1 MLGMPPLRVALF
13 LQPFID
19 LTLLW
24 GVMEDGMQVDHHHN
38 PDFKNIEHYIDD
50 ISKHNAIGLFQHYT
64 KQLLQNHDN
73 FSNCKF
79 STANNL

>member
-38 PDFKNIEHYIDD
+38 PLKGLMTNFLMGCEGVAFFLEKLAAIAEAEDPSFF
-50 ISKHNAIGLFQHYT
+50 ISTIIMSS
-64 KQLLQNHDN
+64 DER
-73 FSNCKF
+73 
-79 STANNL
+79 